1 MEPLAAAFP
10 SGSPS
15 CSRCFPLKLA
25 GPAAAATAVRSQ
37 WLPSSS
43 SHQASGDCRRL
54 LASSM
59 STAAAIS
66 SPSPS
71 HADLVLQD
79 LCRIEHPQARGN
91 QKAWSYF
98 WKHKRK
104 DQICTLLPFP
114 ANTYTPLGCTYP
126 FCLALHGASVKQKV
140 YGNGTFLREGIYE
153 FNLKIG
159 KQYIYI
165 HRILYEF
172 NIKVIYSHILSYHNI
187 NNVGPY
193 FWWVLHAVIIIK
205 AMKGSRLPAAWQLL
219 FRISLPINCYCLC
232 GICML
237 FITVYGMLF
246 MKQRAGC

>member
-79 LCRIEHPQARGN
+79 LCRIEHPQARG
-91 QKAWSYF
+91 
-98 WKHKRK
+98 
-104 DQICTLLPFP
+104 LEL
-114 ANTYTPLGCTYP
+114 
-126 FCLALHGASVKQKV
+126 
-140 YGNGTFLREGIYE
+140 FLEA
-153 FNLKIG
+153 
-159 KQYIYI
+159 QT
-165 HRILYEF
+165 
-172 NIKVIYSHILSYHNI
+172 LSYHNI